1 MPIVLFLKSWI
12 FFGGG
17 EGKRFNFQDIFLFPE
32 EKKKR

>member
-12 FFGGG
+12 FFWGGG

-32 EKKKR
+32 EKKK